1 MRDLKFITQLSMCC
15 EVKGISKILLHSK
28 VCNLWYYSKQLEV
41 YPFGSEETIRVNG
54 EKIEC
59 LRSIV

>member
-1 MRDLKFITQLSMCC
+1 MRDLKFISQLSMCC
-15 EVKGISKILLHSK
+15 EVKGISKILLLFK

-41 YPFGSEETIRVNG
+41 CPFCSEETIRVND

-59 LRSIV
+59 LPSIV